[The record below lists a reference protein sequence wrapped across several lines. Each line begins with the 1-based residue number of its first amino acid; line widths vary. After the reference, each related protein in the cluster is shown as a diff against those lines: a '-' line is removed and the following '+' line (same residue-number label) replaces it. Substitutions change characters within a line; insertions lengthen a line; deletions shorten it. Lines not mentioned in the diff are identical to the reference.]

1 MSKGFSVKTAMGTLS
16 ILAAA
21 TGFCGLTA
29 TAARAADTP
38 VAIGISGW
46 TGFAPL
52 TLADKAGIFKSM
64 AWMSI

>member
-1 MSKGFSVKTAMGTLS
+1 MSKGFSVKTAVRTLS

-29 TAARAADTP
+29 TAAQAAETP
-38 VAIGISGW
+38 VALGISGW

-52 TLADKAGIFKSM
+52 LGGLAQDGAVCH
-64 AWMSI
+64 ARH